1 MELDI
6 TSHEIGGAV
15 LELRFLR
22 LKKKKIMI
30 FNL

>member
-6 TSHEIGGAV
+6 TSQEIGGAV

-22 LKKKKIMI
+22 LKKKNHD
-30 FNL
+30 F